1 MAIIEGAIYMSKYSP
16 LGDFLRKQRTKLVPL
31 KFSEIERLTGVKLP
45 RSAQR
50 REWWSNNPDNSV
62 LTKVWLEAGFR
73 SEQVDMKQGKL
84 TFRRVEATG
93 QIDPGRTSASRE
105 AAAKP
110 FHPLFG
116 LLKDITRVAPG
127 VDLTEPADP
136 DWGKV
141 YD

>member
-1 MAIIEGAIYMSKYSP
+1 MSKYSP

-31 KFSEIERLTGVKLP
+31 TFSEIERLTGVKLP

-62 LTKVWLEAGFR
+62 LTKVWIEAGFR
-73 SEQVDMKQGKL
+73 SEQVDMRHGKL
-84 TFRRVEATG
+84 TFRRVEETGPPNPARPPAKRAAT
-93 QIDPGRTSASRE
+93 E
-105 AAAKP
+105 KP

-116 LLKDITRVAPG
+116 LMKGLTQVAPG
-127 VDLTEPADP
+127 VDLTAPADP